1 MSHSNSIK
9 TQGFVTFGQCADPE
23 LTLFRVNTDV
33 PLQQA
38 LEQASTLLYYAKKLA
53 LDAAMEEQGERYAW
67 AAYFLAEMGK
77 AVIDDVGWGQEGF
90 GVKATSY
97 GVDRDAA
104 YCWLVSGACLI

>member
-1 MSHSNSIK
+1 MNTAIPIK
-9 TQGFVTFGQCADPE
+9 TLGVVTFGNCADPQ
-23 LTLFRVNTDV
+23 LKLFRVNADV

-77 AVIDDVGWGQEGF
+77 AVIDDVGL
-90 GVKATSY
+90 GVEERA
-97 GVDRDAA
+97 V
-104 YCWLVSGACLI
+104 